1 MNVLKVIE
9 ELKRELGLNFLMI
22 ESDTRGYHY
31 CRSTSEWFRVRFGK
45 GRMKGEMFFDFPLD
59 ESELEEFLVKA
70 EVEMRCAIKQYVQ
83 EWTEK
88 EMI

>member
-9 ELKRELGLNFLMI
+9 ELKREFELDSLTI

-31 CRSTSEWFRVRFGK
+31 CRQTSEWFRVRFGK
-45 GRMKGEMFFDFPLD
+45 GRMKGETFFDFPLD
-59 ESELEEFLVKA
+59 ENDLEEFLVKA
-70 EVEMRCAIKQYVQ
+70 EVEMRCVIKQYVK